1 MDITRALQHA
11 VKKSWKHGTVAL
23 AAALGISSDKVL
35 LAKVSPEREDT
46 HCSPE
51 EMLQIMQAT
60 GDHSALFA
68 MAEDLGYVLLKNPA
82 GKQGTDIEC
91 TRHLVA
97 TVREF
102 GEFIETVTEAAADHD
117 ITANELR
124 DIHEKCA
131 DAQSV
136 LLSLDAWAEQRH
148 SASRPSYLRAAA

>member
-11 VKKSWKHGTVAL
+11 VKKTWKHGTQAL
-23 AAALGISSDKVL
+23 AAALGMSSDKVL
-35 LAKVSPEREDT
+35 LAKVSPDRDDT

-51 EMLQIMQAT
+51 EMLQIMAVT

-82 GKQGTDIEC
+82 HGQTADIEC
-91 TRHLVA
+91 TKHLVV

-102 GEFIETVTEAAADHD
+102 GEFIETVTEAASDRD
-117 ITANELR
+117 INANELKE
-124 DIHEKCA
+124 IHAKCA
-131 DAQSV
+131 DAQAA

-148 SASRPSYLRAAA
+148 EAGKPIHLRAA